1 MEPVV
6 IITVPAC
13 GVKAMHKK
21 HVLRHGFLHLRRT
34 KCEGWTYD
42 QWNQYLKML
51 TERDLRAVRSLSLDK
66 KETPHKHRL
75 EYKPSQKHLWVNPFR
90 YVWVCKDQSCNHVI
104 STEKSEFK
112 HALLSEH
119 VYHAQQVR
127 VFHKPWP
134 SS

>member
-13 GVKAMHKK
+13 GVKEVHNK
-21 HVLRHGFLHLRRT
+21 HTLRHGFLHLRRV
-34 KCEGWTYD
+34 KCEGWTVDEWDKYSD
-42 QWNQYLKML
+42 ME
-51 TERDLRAVRSLSLDK
+51 TERLARYY
-66 KETPHKHRL
+66 ETFAPKPHKHRL